1 MNGISVGPFSERE
14 GVVDQPGTGEF
25 KVWAADLEDLD
36 AVYGE
41 LRGISGITARVVPAP
56 VEPGDQG
63 ALADLLTVA
72 LTSGAVTAF
81 LQILRALAESRGPGF
96 RLKVRHGKD
105 QVEITAHDAD
115 AGLAALRDLLD
126 GS

>member
-1 MNGISVGPFSERE
+1 MA
-14 GVVDQPGTGEF
+14 DQAGMGELE
-25 KVWAADLEDLD
+25 VRAGDLEDLD
-36 AVYGE
+36 AVYAE

-81 LQILRALAESRGPGF
+81 LQILRVLAESRGPRF
-96 RLKVRHGKD
+96 RLKVRRGKD
-105 QVEITAHDAD
+105 QVEITADDAD

>member
-1 MNGISVGPFSERE
+1 M
-14 GVVDQPGTGEF
+14 VDQAVTGEL
-25 KVWAADLEDLD
+25 KVWAGDLEDLE
-36 AVYGE
+36 AMYGE
-41 LRGISGITARVVPAP
+41 LRGVPGITARVMVAP

-63 ALADLLTVA
+63 GLADLLTVA

-81 LQILRALAESRGPGF
+81 LQIVKVLAESRGPEF
-96 RLKVRHGKD
+96 RLKVRRGKD
-105 QVEITAHDAD
+105 QLEITADDAD

>member
-1 MNGISVGPFSERE
+1 AVTDELE
-14 GVVDQPGTGEF
+14 
-25 KVWAADLEDLD
+25 VWAGDLEDLE

-41 LRGISGITARVVPAP
+41 LRGVPGITARVVAAP

-63 ALADLLTVA
+63 GLADLLPGA
-72 LTSGAVTAF
+72 LTSGAVPAV
-81 LQILRALAESRGPGF
+81 LQVVKGLAESRGRGF
-96 RLKVRHGKD
+96 RLKVRRGKD
-105 QVEITAHDAD
+105 QVEITADDAD